1 MANNYGDI
9 TGQQAARYEKQALRH
24 AEPIVV
30 LGKGAKLTVQP
41 KKSTDSV
48 KWRRVIPY
56 AAATTALTEGTA
68 PSGTD
73 FRYEEV
79 TGTLLQYGG
88 FTPLTD
94 KLVDMHEA
102 PILDDINK
110 QNAEQCARTKE
121 ALLWAVLGA
130 ATNVQYAN
138 AETQLTSV
146 AQPLDYGEQA
156 LAVRTLSR
164 NKAKQF
170 TQILSG
176 GVKINTTPIEAAYL
190 AFCHTDVKDSIRA
203 MAGFTPVAQY
213 GSMKPVSTHEFGSV
227 NDVRYIA
234 SPDLSSTIDAG
245 ELLAT
250 TAGNISEGGTRA
262 DVYTTIY
269 CGMYAYGQIALAGKG
284 AFTPVV
290 RMVGTPSSSDPLGQ
304 TGSMG
309 WKTYSDELILNQS
322 WIVAVKHT
330 VTTAI
335 S

>member
-1 MANNYGDI
+1 M
-9 TGQQAARYEKQALRH
+9 
-24 AEPIVV
+24 
-30 LGKGAKLTVQP
+30 
-41 KKSTDSV
+41 
-48 KWRRVIPY
+48 
-56 AAATTALTEGTA
+56 
-68 PSGTD
+68 
-73 FRYEEV
+73 
-79 TGTLLQYGG
+79 LQYGG

-213 GSMKPVSTHEFGSV
+213 GSMKPVSPHEFGSV
-227 NDVRYIA
+227 NDVRY
-234 SPDLSSTIDAG
+234 LS
-245 ELLAT
+245 
-250 TAGNISEGGTRA
+250 
-262 DVYTTIY
+262 
-269 CGMYAYGQIALAGKG
+269 
-284 AFTPVV
+284 
-290 RMVGTPSSSDPLGQ
+290 
-304 TGSMG
+304 
-309 WKTYSDELILNQS
+309 LIH
-322 WIVAVKHT
+322 I
-330 VTTAI
+330 
-335 S
+335 